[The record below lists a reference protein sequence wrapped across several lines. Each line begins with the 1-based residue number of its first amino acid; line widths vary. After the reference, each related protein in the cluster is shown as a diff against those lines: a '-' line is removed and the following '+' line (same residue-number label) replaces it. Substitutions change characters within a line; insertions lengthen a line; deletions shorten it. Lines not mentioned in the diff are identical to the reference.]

1 MTHQNI
7 DKFFKVSAILFGQ
20 QFVDAFGLNYN
31 IIRLYRNELNS
42 LNGKNYFTDLVF
54 ETREGILL
62 NFEFQDVKIKKN
74 DLKRYMEYKVQLQC
88 QSGKPVVTVIICT
101 YHIKSEVYIYNET
114 ETSIL
119 KPIIRYLFES
129 YDEVKYLTIK
139 NKLKSNYKLTHQE
152 VQFLVLS
159 PFMVSFKFRLQ
170 KIKEVCTLI
179 EEIKTKKLFDNDE
192 MFLPL
197 ILAIKQ
203 YVSNEKEQENLIKVL
218 TMDMSADKIYEK
230 VMNSGI
236 LEQGIEI
243 GMEKGREEGIEKG
256 REEGR
261 FNLAIE
267 LKNTL
272 GIDKAIELSGFT
284 RKELEN
290 ETLTPK

>member
-1 MTHQNI
+1 M
-7 DKFFKVSAILFGQ
+7 
-20 QFVDAFGLNYN
+20 
-31 IIRLYRNELNS
+31 
-42 LNGKNYFTDLVF
+42 
-54 ETREGILL
+54 
-62 NFEFQDVKIKKN
+62 
-74 DLKRYMEYKVQLQC
+74 
-88 QSGKPVVTVIICT
+88 
-101 YHIKSEVYIYNET
+101 
-114 ETSIL
+114 
-119 KPIIRYLFES
+119 
-129 YDEVKYLTIK
+129 
-139 NKLKSNYKLTHQE
+139 
-152 VQFLVLS
+152 
-159 PFMVSFKFRLQ
+159 
-170 KIKEVCTLI
+170 I

-236 LEQGIEI
+236 LEQGIE
-243 GMEKGREEGIEKG
+243 KGIKEGIEKG
-256 REEGR
+256 IKEGR